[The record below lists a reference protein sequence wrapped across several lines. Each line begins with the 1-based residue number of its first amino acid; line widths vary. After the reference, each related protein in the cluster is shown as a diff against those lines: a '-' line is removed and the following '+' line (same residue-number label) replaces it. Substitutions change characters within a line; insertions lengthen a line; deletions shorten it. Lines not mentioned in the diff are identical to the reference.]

1 MFNRVSEGV
10 SFDLNPFLLGL
21 RLTEADC
28 GIGVKDTRKIKIL
41 QYRRVIF

>member
-1 MFNRVSEGV
+1 MFNRVSEVRSRVGV

-41 QYRRVIF
+41 